1 MLDHPWPPPL
11 PGPQQPRDAH
21 GAAWRNGTQPRHAA
35 APRRPGASGWPDLAG
50 EPAARRRH
58 DDARSADRDDREDRG
73 GPWRA
78 GRPEGEAPR
87 GRLPAPGT
95 SWEPAA
101 AWIPQPTPAPEQRWT
116 LEQDWL
122 TAFAA
127 APAATPVRPRRAAL
141 RLWGPVLAVAVP
153 LVLVLA
159 AVAHA
164 RG

>member
-1 MLDHPWPPPL
+1 MLDHPWPPPS

-21 GAAWRNGTQPRHAA
+21 GAAWRNGTRPRHAA
-35 APRRPGASGWPDLAG
+35 APSRPGASGWPDLAG

-58 DDARSADRDDREDRG
+58 DDARSANRDDREDRG

-116 LEQDWL
+116 PEQDWL

-127 APAATPVRPRRAAL
+127 APAVAPVRPRRAAL
-141 RLWGPVLAVAVP
+141 RVWGPVLAVAVP

-159 AVAHA
+159 AVALA